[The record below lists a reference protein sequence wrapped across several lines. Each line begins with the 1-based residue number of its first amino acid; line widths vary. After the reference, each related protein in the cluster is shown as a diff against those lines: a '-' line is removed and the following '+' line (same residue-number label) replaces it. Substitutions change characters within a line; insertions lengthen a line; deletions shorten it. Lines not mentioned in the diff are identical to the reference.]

1 MTHAAFG
8 RSVSKADKRA
18 ELPRCRSPDGIPSS
32 SKTTAENITHEGVAY
47 IESEREAVFY
57 EDASGTA
64 PLFSPGRFDPSRPD
78 TPFGTARRLRLF
90 RLGKRVS
97 LPLIAEKPQAS
108 L

>member
-1 MTHAAFG
+1 MPKPGWYPIKFEDDCG
-8 RSVSKADKRA
+8 
-18 ELPRCRSPDGIPSS
+18 
-32 SKTTAENITHEGVAY
+32 NITHEGVAY